1 MYRLGYRKFANG
13 QEALLV
19 NHSITTGERW
29 YEVRDPNGIPSLFQ
43 QGTFSPDSS
52 TRWMGSIASDQTG
65 NIAFG
70 YSVSSSSV
78 FPSIFFTGRVPSDP
92 LGTLES
98 EQVIVNGT
106 GSQTGGLSRWGDYS
120 SMTID
125 PADDCTFWYTQ
136 EYIKANGNFNWSTRI
151 ANFKFDSCIGQSGGP
166 AVSLVPTAL
175 KWYGVVVGTTSGAK
189 SVTLTNTG
197 NASLNISSIAASGDF
212 AIKTVKNS
220 CGNTV
225 AAGASCLIKVTFT
238 PTQVGTRTGNLTI
251 TDNAPDSPQSVSLTG
266 KGK

>member
-1 MYRLGYRKFANG
+1 MTA
-13 QEALLV
+13 
-19 NHSITTGERW
+19 HS
-29 YEVRDPNGIPSLFQ
+29 
-43 QGTFSPDSS
+43 GTP
-52 TRWMGSIASDQTG
+52 
-65 NIAFG
+65 
-70 YSVSSSSV
+70 
-78 FPSIFFTGRVPSDP
+78 
-92 LGTLES
+92 
-98 EQVIVNGT
+98 
-106 GSQTGGLSRWGDYS
+106 
-120 SMTID
+120 
-125 PADDCTFWYTQ
+125 Q

-175 KWYGVVVGTTSGAK
+175 KWYGIVVGTTSGAK

-197 NASLNISSIAASGDF
+197 NAPLNISSIATSGDF
-212 AIKTVKNS
+212 GIKIVRNS

-225 AAGASCLIKVTFT
+225 AAGVSCLIKVTFT

>member
-1 MYRLGYRKFANG
+1 M
-13 QEALLV
+13 
-19 NHSITTGERW
+19 
-29 YEVRDPNGIPSLFQ
+29 
-43 QGTFSPDSS
+43 
-52 TRWMGSIASDQTG
+52 
-65 NIAFG
+65 
-70 YSVSSSSV
+70 
-78 FPSIFFTGRVPSDP
+78 
-92 LGTLES
+92 ES
-98 EQVIVNGT
+98 EQLIVNGT

-125 PADDCTFWYTQ
+125 PVDDCTFWYTQ
-136 EYIKANGNFNWSTRI
+136 EYIKANGNFNWNTRI

-175 KWYGVVVGTTSGAK
+175 KWYGIVVGTTSGAK

-197 NASLNISSIAASGDF
+197 NAPLNISSIAASGDF
-212 AIKTVKNS
+212 SIKIVRNS

-238 PTQVGTRTGNLTI
+238 PTQVGTRTGSLTI